1 MQLFSLINVLI
12 LIQIFSLNI
21 PNISQKKRTKRL
33 NV

>member
-21 PNISQKKRTKRL
+21 PNISQKKKEQ
-33 NV
+33 ND